1 MVRFLF
7 GVVMVYCATCGE
19 KLLEN
24 ANFCPKCGTRT
35 HTGANVGSVE
45 PKESMRQAFIEAGK
59 ELDRAFS
66 IAVEEVKK
74 AFAEAREAPEKAPR
88 VPKGTITCPQ
98 CGSSNS
104 SEAEFCSTCGKSVSK
119 TA

>member
-1 MVRFLF
+1 MVHFIF
-7 GVVMVYCATCGE
+7 GVVMAYCATCGE

-35 HTGANVGSVE
+35 QIGADVGVVE
-45 PKESMRQAFIEAGK
+45 PRESIRQAFLEAGR

-66 IAVEEVKK
+66 IAAEEVRK
-74 AFAEAREAPEKAPR
+74 AFTEAREETEKAR
-88 VPKGTITCPQ
+88 RAPKETITCPQ

-104 SEAEFCSTCGKSVSK
+104 SGAKFCSACGKSLSK